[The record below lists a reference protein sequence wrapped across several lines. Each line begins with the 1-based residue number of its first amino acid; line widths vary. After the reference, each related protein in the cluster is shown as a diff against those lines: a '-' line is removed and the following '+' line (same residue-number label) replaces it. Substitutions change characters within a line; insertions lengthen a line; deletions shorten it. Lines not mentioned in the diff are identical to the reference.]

1 MLFDLPKLPRLWRWG
16 TGLLLAAL
24 VLLGTKF
31 SPCSLAALGILALFA
46 LTGNLSDIAF
56 FFVLITPLATVFRPN
71 ASAQSYLTYV
81 LLLYALVS
89 ILNTLFIRREVDV
102 ISVLLSVFFLAA
114 VAGQLLALIGQH
126 RTVQQFGLFAG
137 CVVESTLGIDMV
149 LFAHNVRRTEDGCNL
164 CLRTVL

>member
-31 SPCSLAALGILALFA
+31 SPCSLAALGILALFT

-102 ISVLLSVFFLAA
+102 ISVLLLVFFLAA
-114 VAGQLLALIGQH
+114 VAGQLLAPPLDWK
-126 RTVQQFGLFAG
+126 RTLKLA
-137 CVVESTLGIDMV
+137 
-149 LFAHNVRRTEDGCNL
+149 ANL
-164 CLRTVL
+164 LLVKDAIRI